1 MFYPSEPETQT
12 YTKKEE
18 TKEKGPYKPK
28 PKQIFKGLKNKKGS
42 KDSAQKS
49 PRK

>member
-1 MFYPSEPETQT
+1 MFMPVEPETQT

-18 TKEKGPYKPK
+18 TKDKGPYKPK

-42 KDSAQKS
+42 KDSAQKK